1 MKGLMNQPHI
11 LVDMNEA
18 SAVIM
23 NFIGSERF
31 NEVVQSIDNNA
42 KAGFMAGL
50 SFALCLAMAE
60 SKTFLCHANEQKTET
75 T

>member
-1 MKGLMNQPHI
+1 MNQPHI
-11 LVDMNEA
+11 FVDMKEA
-18 SAVIM
+18 SAIVI

-42 KAGFMAGL
+42 RAGFMAGL

-60 SKTFLCHANEQKTET
+60 SKTYLTHANEQETET
-75 T
+75 

>member
-1 MKGLMNQPHI
+1 MNNPHI

-18 SAVIM
+18 SAVVM

-31 NEVVQSIDNNA
+31 NDIVQSIDNNA
-42 KAGFMAGL
+42 RAGFMAGL

-60 SKTFLCHANEQKTET
+60 SKTYLYHVNEQKTET

>member
-1 MKGLMNQPHI
+1 MSQPHI

-18 SAVIM
+18 STVIM
-23 NFIGSERF
+23 KFIGSEKF

-42 KAGFMAGL
+42 KSGFMAGL

-60 SKTFLCHANEQKTET
+60 SKTYLYNVDDTKSDQ
-75 T
+75 

>member
-1 MKGLMNQPHI
+1 MNQPHI

-18 SAVIM
+18 SAVVM

-31 NEVVQSIDNNA
+31 NEVIQSIDDNA
-42 KAGFMAGL
+42 RAGFMTGL

-60 SKTFLCHANEQKTET
+60 CKTFLYHVDEQKTENT
-75 T
+75 